1 MKKISPF
8 VGRQARIFCDGGWEF
23 SGTIQVYKK
32 DRIVLEMLDG
42 DTTLIFREHISAVL
56 LPAQQLTKPPMQEK
70 PPVGTAGQSF
80 TVFKPAAK
88 HQSLP
93 PIDDLS
99 EGGVSLPHE
108 VLIGKSISECEDNV
122 FSSYFGA
129 ATDAT
134 GKSRLSVTLEEDDS

>member
-32 DRIVLEMLDG
+32 DRIVLEMSDG

-56 LPAQQLTKPPMQEK
+56 LPAQQPPKPLQEK
-70 PPVGTAGQSF
+70 APTNTAGQSF
-80 TVFKPAAK
+80 TVFKPATK
-88 HQSLP
+88 HQSLQ

-108 VLIGKSISECEDNV
+108 VLIGQSISECEDNV